1 MTLVVIFLDDDVE
14 LDRRSR
20 HISENTRGLV
30 VQSVNESSWDTLLG
44 PFSSFISLSNLISC
58 REFFFLSWVLVPWF
72 SVFAN
77 CGYNS
82 YLLPSPGLGQKR
94 GLRNTPHHSASK
106 PLKLSGFNMHLNTP
120 FKVQLWAAMFQA
132 SMFCNRQSLG
142 GSHNLDINGNLTGL

>member
-1 MTLVVIFLDDDVE
+1 MVVIFLDDDVE

-72 SVFAN
+72 SVFTD

-82 YLLPSPGLGQKR
+82 SLLPSPGLDQKR
-94 GLRNTPHHSASK
+94 GLRNMPHHSASK
-106 PLKLSGFNMHLNTP
+106 LKPLKAFNMHLNTL
-120 FKVQLWAAMFQA
+120 FKVQA
-132 SMFCNRQSLG
+132 SMCCKGQSLG
-142 GSHNLDINGNLTGL
+142 GSRKFRHKWRPDWSLICNYER